1 MENKLQKKEK
11 ENSQLITEFEVESK
25 LDILVEGQTNN
36 SKELQAI
43 RDDLQKGFIGL
54 ALRNEE
60 LLELNNKLN
69 QQLEILVDELNAIKE
84 EREEKLARKEARANR
99 KRLPKRDPMTREIY
113 QELIKVAEGPTYI
126 HVRTRIAICILAVT
140 GIRINELLPLKVSQ
154 LETLFKENWIAIDRS
169 KRGPSNHKA
178 FLTKEGKKIIQ
189 DRKKDFQLI
198 FLMKEPNAY
207 VFTPETNHFKKLRRE
222 VITTHINKVMHK
234 VSRIFSGQPN
244 ITSHSFR
251 IGYITQLWKD
261 TKDIEFVKQ
270 TIGHRRLDTTS
281 AYVNKLSD
289 QERRA
294 RISQLDLMSSEKR
307 LGFDLSTSNSHTGR
321 FYFSLVNH

>member
-11 ENSQLITEFEVESK
+11 ENSQLFTEFEVESK

-36 SKELQAI
+36 SKELKAI

-84 EREEKLARKEARANR
+84 EREEKVARKEARANR

-113 QELIKVAEGPTYI
+113 QELIKVAEGPTYT

-222 VITTHINKVMHK
+222 VITTDINKVMHK

-294 RISQLDLMSSEKR
+294 RISQLD
-307 LGFDLSTSNSHTGR
+307 
-321 FYFSLVNH
+321 

>member
-1 MENKLQKKEK
+1 MANKLQKKE
-11 ENSQLITEFEVESK
+11 NNQLIRESEVESK
-25 LDILVEGQTNN
+25 LNILVKGQTNN
-36 SKELQAI
+36 SKQLKVI
-43 RDDLQKGFIGL
+43 RDDLQRGFIGL
-54 ALRNEE
+54 ALRNQE
-60 LLELNNKLN
+60 LTQQLDIVVAELNQIK
-69 QQLEILVDELNAIKE
+69 QERQEKEI
-84 EREEKLARKEARANR
+84 RKQARANR

-113 QELIKVAEGPTYI
+113 NELIKAAEGPTYI
-126 HVRTRIAICILAVT
+126 NLRTRIAICILTIT
-140 GIRINELLPLKVSQ
+140 GIRINELLPLKVEQ
-154 LETLFKENWIAIDRS
+154 LQTLVQESWIEIDRS

-178 FLTKEGKKIIQ
+178 FLTKEGKKITQ
-189 DRKKDFQLI
+189 DRKNDFQLL

-222 VITTHINKVMHK
+222 VITTNVNKVMYK
-234 VSRIFSGQPN
+234 VSRVLSGQPN

-289 QERRA
+289 QERQA
-294 RISQLDLMSSEKR
+294 RISQLD
-307 LGFDLSTSNSHTGR
+307 
-321 FYFSLVNH
+321 